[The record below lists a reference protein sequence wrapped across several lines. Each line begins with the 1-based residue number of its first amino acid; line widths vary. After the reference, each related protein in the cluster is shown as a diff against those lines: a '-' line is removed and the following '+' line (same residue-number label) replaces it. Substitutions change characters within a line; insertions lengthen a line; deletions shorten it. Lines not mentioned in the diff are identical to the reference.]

1 MGRYVGVSHNRG
13 KGGGGGS
20 GDIIVTTAYDR
31 SVGLSSYAAASNN
44 KVASITL
51 GDNAYTSI
59 MYNSVG
65 LITGFNEKVGD
76 DVTGW
81 VLTYDSNNL
90 CDTIVERSNEHPPL
104 QQFTITTDVSSVDE
118 NGSFTTTVSTINVND
133 NTTLYWELSGT
144 GIDANDFASG
154 ALTGSGTIASNQFT
168 FSHTL
173 AEDNAVEGAETINI
187 KVYIDSGRTSQV
199 GETHT
204 LIINDT
210 SAVTEYGTQSN
221 PAANAKEIYD
231 STGANNRTNGF
242 YWIKGNG
249 TAASARQFY
258 CILDDQWGGGGG
270 WMVIANHDAQKYA
283 NTSGSN
289 HQPRPTSFASDVG
302 CDGNNSNY
310 NPTNSDMR
318 PEISFSCDM
327 TDIPYQKV
335 MHAAYDNSGMSSISS
350 GNWLGIPH
358 IYWCSSF
365 ASVVTMPSDRA
376 WSQQFNGNMGIE
388 LAWNGSNLNRRHCYS
403 SSDFNCEG
411 WGVWNPNSG
420 PNSGQTPYRNG
431 SNNSSQYD
439 PCYVATWNYNPNNT
453 TETTSWHD
461 TGNYGYD
468 DWQDGSGQGDS
479 WYVGNTGSKQS
490 ARDKPSFLL
499 VQ

>member
-44 KVASITL
+44 KVASVTL

-90 CDTIVERSNEHPPL
+90 CDTIVERSDEHPPL

-118 NGSFTTTVSTINVND
+118 NGSFTTTVSTVNVND

-204 LIINDT
+204 LTINDT
-210 SAVTEYGTQSN
+210 SAQVQLGTQTN

-249 TAASARQFY
+249 TVASARQFY

-270 WMVIANHDAQKYA
+270 WLVIANHDAQKYA

-289 HQPRPTSFASDVG
+289 HQPRPTAYASDVG
-302 CDGNNSNY
+302 CDGNNSGY
-310 NPTNSDMR
+310 NPTDTDMR

-327 TDIPYQKV
+327 SDIPYEKV

-350 GNWLGIPH
+350 GNWLGLPH

-365 ASVVTMPSDRA
+365 STVQTMPTNRA
-376 WSQQFNGNMGIE
+376 WSQQFNTYGIQ
-388 LAWNGSNLNRRHCYS
+388 LNWNGSALARRHYYS
-403 SSDFNCEG
+403 DYDCQG

-420 PNSGQTPYRNG
+420 PNAGQSPYRNG

-439 PCYVATWNYNPNNT
+439 PCYCATWNYNTSNT

-468 DWQDGSGQGDS
+468 DWQDGSGQGDG
-479 WYVGNTGSKQS
+479 WYVENTGSKQN